1 LFILV
6 TVHLNNLCFSSYNS
20 LLEGDGMNHAFSLLI
35 MLPFIGTLL
44 GYLNHNWYP
53 ASVFGGD
60 VLPYYSGMTLAVAA
74 MLGHFPKSLFL
85 LMLPQLI
92 NFIYSLPQL
101 FKIVPIPRHRLPRVN
116 PKTGFLRP
124 SKVAPNDERNNM
136 TLLCLAVKWCKF
148 VNFNVNNKFY

>member
-1 LFILV
+1 
-6 TVHLNNLCFSSYNS
+6 
-20 LLEGDGMNHAFSLLI
+20 MNHAFSLLI

-136 TLLCLAVKWCKF
+136 TLPVWQ
-148 VNFNVNNKFY
+148 

>member
-1 LFILV
+1 
-6 TVHLNNLCFSSYNS
+6 
-20 LLEGDGMNHAFSLLI
+20 MNHAFSLLI

-53 ASVFGGD
+53 ATVFGGD

-101 FKIVPIPRHRLPRVN
+101 LKIVPIPRHRLPRVN
-116 PKTGFLRP
+116 QQTGFLEP
-124 SKVAPNDERNNM
+124 SKVAPNDDRNNM
-136 TLLCLAVKWCKF
+136 TLLCLAVKWCKLSTLLVSCRVLCVF
-148 VNFNVNNKFY
+148 LDVPNFIFQHTYRWWCVA